1 MRVVKQVG
9 VISMQALHL
18 ASSGCMQEFSDYC
31 SPSWA
36 GGDPPPRPELPSV
49 KMGNCHNALT
59 HLCRQSFNLQPLI
72 IFLIVDVCL
81 HYQEFCV
88 SNYLSLKFYFNIFF
102 VNKQ

>member
-18 ASSGCMQEFSDYC
+18 ASSDCMQEFSDYC

-49 KMGNCHNALT
+49 KMG
-59 HLCRQSFNLQPLI
+59 
-72 IFLIVDVCL
+72 
-81 HYQEFCV
+81 
-88 SNYLSLKFYFNIFF
+88 LSLIHI
-102 VNKQ
+102 